1 MQIDY
6 FLSYID
12 PGTGS
17 MLLTVI
23 LGVVTAAVFV
33 VRGLFLKFKV
43 RLQGGKIEEDKS
55 KMPFV
60 IFSDHKR
67 YWNIFER
74 ICDGFE
80 ERGLECH
87 YMTASCDDPALSK
100 EYKFVKC
107 EFIGEGNKCFARLNM
122 MKAYICLSTTPG
134 LDVLQWKRSK
144 DVSFYVHIYHSI
156 DDSRIYRM
164 FALDYYDSVLT
175 TGKIQIPTLRKLEE
189 MRNTPVKEIEIAG
202 CTYMDLLYERAKGLV
217 KKENSVR
224 TVLLAPSWGES
235 AILSR
240 FGENIINALAA
251 TGYKIIIRPHPQSK
265 ISESDMLDSLQKKF
279 PESDMLQWNYDNDNF
294 KVLSEAD
301 ILISDFSG
309 VMFDY
314 AFIFGR
320 PFIYADTSFDKAP
333 YEAAWFD
340 DEPWV
345 FRVLPKLGNKL
356 EEKDFGNIK
365 QIIDQTIASK
375 EFKKNIE
382 ILKDEAWMHRGE
394 SAKRTVDYLVSKYDE
409 LKSKEKEDR
418 TQSDEKGKGKKKQ
431 RKKAKRSEIKV

>member
-1 MQIDY
+1 MQINY

-33 VRGLFLKFKV
+33 VRGLFIKFKV

-67 YWNIFER
+67 YWNVFEK
-74 ICDGFE
+74 ICDEFE
-80 ERGLECH
+80 AHGLECH
-87 YMTASCDDPALSK
+87 YMTASHDDPALLK
-100 EYKFVKC
+100 DYKYVKT

-144 DVSFYVHIYHSI
+144 DVSFYAHIYHSL

-175 TGKIQIPTLRKLEE
+175 TGKVQIPTLRKLEE
-189 MRNTPVKEIEIAG
+189 MRHTPVKEIEIVG
-202 CTYMDLLYERAKGLV
+202 CTYLDILAERAVNLE
-217 KKENSVR
+217 KKENAVC
-224 TVLLAPSWGES
+224 TVLLAPSWGPS
-235 AILSR
+235 SILNK
-240 FGENIINALAA
+240 FGENIINSLID
-251 TGYKIIIRPHPQSK
+251 TGYKVVIRPHPQSK
-265 ISESDMLDSLQKKF
+265 VSEKDMLDALQAKF
-279 PESDMLQWNYDNDNF
+279 PENNMLEWNYDNDNF
-294 KVLSEAD
+294 QVLSEAD

-314 AFIFGR
+314 TFIFNR

-340 DEPWV
+340 DEPWLLS
-345 FRVLPKLGNKL
+345 VLPKLGNKL

-365 QIIDQTIASK
+365 QIIDNTIKSD
-375 EFKKNIE
+375 EFKKNIDV
-382 ILKDEAWMHRGE
+382 LKDEAWAHRGE
-394 SAKRTVDYLVSKYDE
+394 AAQRTVDYLVKKYDE
-409 LKSKEKEDR
+409 LKNKEKENL
-418 TQSDEKGKGKKKQ
+418 TAQKKKAGTKE
-431 RKKAKRSEIKV
+431 KKRRR

>member
-1 MQIDY
+1 MHINY

-33 VRGLFLKFKV
+33 VRGLFIKFKV

-67 YWNIFER
+67 YWNVFEK
-74 ICDGFE
+74 ICDEFE
-80 ERGLECH
+80 ARGIECH
-87 YMTASCDDPALSK
+87 YMTASHDDPALSK
-100 EYKFVKC
+100 DYKYVKT

-144 DVSFYVHIYHSI
+144 DVSFYAHVYHGI
-156 DDSRIYRM
+156 DDSRGYRM
-164 FALDYYDSVLT
+164 FALDYYDSVLA
-175 TGKIQIPTLRKLEE
+175 TGEIQIPTLRKLEE
-189 MRNTPVKEIEIAG
+189 MRHTPIKEIEIVG
-202 CTYMDLLYERAKGLV
+202 CTYLDILAERAASLA
-217 KKENSVR
+217 KKENAVR
-224 TVLLAPSWGES
+224 TVLLAPSWGPS
-235 AILSR
+235 SILNK
-240 FGENIINALAA
+240 FGENIINSLID
-251 TGYKIIIRPHPQSK
+251 TGYKVIIRPHPQSK
-265 ISESDMLDSLQKKF
+265 VSEKGMLDALQSKF
-279 PESDMLQWNYDNDNF
+279 PENNMLKWNFDNDNF

-314 AFIFGR
+314 TFIFNR
-320 PFIYADTSFDKAP
+320 PFIYADTSFDKNP

-340 DEPWV
+340 DEPWL
-345 FRVLPKLGNKL
+345 FRVLPKLGNRL
-356 EEKDFGNIK
+356 EEKNFENIK
-365 QIIDQTIASK
+365 QIIDRTIESN
-375 EFKKNIE
+375 EFKKNINV
-382 ILKDEAWMHRGE
+382 LKDEAWSHSGE
-394 SAKRTVDYLVSKYDE
+394 ATMRTVDYLVKKYDE
-409 LKSKEKEDR
+409 LKSKEKENR
-418 TQSDEKGKGKKKQ
+418 TDQKKK
-431 RKKAKRSEIKV
+431 KTGVLKNC